1 MPIWSAPE
9 EAKLAKV
16 FSTGLRA
23 LMSIRIIQ
31 EDTLLNK
38 PTGDSEAGGQK
49 THWEAQLAKA
59 MLDY

>member
-1 MPIWSAPE
+1 M
-9 EAKLAKV
+9 AKV
-16 FSTGLRA
+16 FSSGLRA
-23 LMSIRIIQ
+23 LMSIRIFQ